1 MSRIEVDK
9 IQQQCGTTLTVGGGA
24 CKTAVVDATTVTL
37 GRCGGTVS
45 LASGATQSG
54 FGRTG
59 TVDWITTPKTTSFTA
74 VNGEGYFINSPSA
87 LTMNLPAGSA
97 GAIVAV
103 SDYARNF
110 ATYNLTIAADGSE
123 KIGGIASDATL
134 NVDGQAATFVYVDST
149 KGWINVQNAEDT
161 EAGGSFITASG
172 GNQPTPTGCVVDTDY
187 KIHYFT
193 APGTF
198 CVSAGAGP
206 LAVAD
211 YLVVA
216 AGGGGGGT
224 GSANDGG
231 GAGGAGGFRLS
242 NTTSMPGP
250 QTSPLASNTAL
261 SFSPGPYG
269 VSVGAGGSGSSQ
281 PSVAKGT
288 NGCQSTLST
297 ITSAG
302 GGGGGFASGPVRPGV
317 DGGSGGGGGGSA
329 GIACGG
335 AGNTPPVSPPQGSP
349 GGTGGGTPL
358 NYYGGGGGGAAGAGE
373 QAQSPNTGGP
383 GGNGSY
389 AVQTGFAG
397 CNGTTGPVPGARYFA
412 GGGGGGAAP
421 GRPITGGGTGG
432 DGGGGGGRASDPAGG
447 TNTGSGGGGGDNS
460 GGRNGGSGIV
470 IIRYKF
476 Q

>member
-54 FGRTG
+54 FGRSG
-59 TVDWITTPKTTSFTA
+59 SVNWQTTAKTTTFTA
-74 VNGEGYFINSPSA
+74 VDGEGYFVNSGSA

-110 ATYNLTIAADGSE
+110 STYNLTISPNGSE
-123 KIGGIASDATL
+123 KIGGVANDATL

-161 EAGGSFITASG
+161 EAGGAFMTASG
-172 GNQPTPTGCVVDTDY
+172 GNQPTPTGCVVDTNY

-193 APGTF
+193 GPGTF
-198 CVSAGAGP
+198 CVTSGDGP
-206 LAVAD
+206 LSIAD

-216 AGGGGGGT
+216 GGGGGGGT

-250 QTSPLASNTAL
+250 QTSPLASGTGL
-261 SFSPGPYG
+261 PFSPGPYP

-281 PSVAKGT
+281 PSVTQWNKWMSINSFNNNFCWWWRWWLCKWTCASWGRWRIRWWRWWF
-288 NGCQSTLST
+288 CSTSLWWRRKYSF
-297 ITSAG
+297 S
-302 GGGGGFASGPVRPGV
+302 
-317 DGGSGGGGGGSA
+317 
-329 GIACGG
+329 
-335 AGNTPPVSPPQGSP
+335 
-349 GGTGGGTPL
+349 
-358 NYYGGGGGGAAGAGE
+358 
-373 QAQSPNTGGP
+373 
-383 GGNGSY
+383 
-389 AVQTGFAG
+389 
-397 CNGTTGPVPGARYFA
+397 
-412 GGGGGGAAP
+412 
-421 GRPITGGGTGG
+421 
-432 DGGGGGGRASDPAGG
+432 
-447 TNTGSGGGGGDNS
+447 
-460 GGRNGGSGIV
+460 
-470 IIRYKF
+470 
-476 Q
+476 